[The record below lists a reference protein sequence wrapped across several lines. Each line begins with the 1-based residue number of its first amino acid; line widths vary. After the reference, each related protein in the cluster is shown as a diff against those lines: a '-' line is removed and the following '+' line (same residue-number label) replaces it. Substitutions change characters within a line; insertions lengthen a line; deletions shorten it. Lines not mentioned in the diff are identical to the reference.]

1 MSAPTGTEATHKWRF
16 FRSGGFDQVRIDTVD
31 DLRHLGELDQKLWSV
46 LACPTSGLEFDTRT
60 LELLDA
66 DGDGRIRAPEI
77 IAAVHWVCTVLKDP
91 GVLFQ
96 ESDAL
101 PLAAIAEDHPEGAKL
116 LASAR
121 RILAYVDKP
130 DADAISVADVGDT
143 TRLFAPDHFN
153 GDGIVTVELAGDE
166 RLAKAIAH
174 IIETLGPET
183 DRSGE
188 PGIDQARLDAFFEQ
202 AKALVDWNAKAA
214 AAADLILPLG
224 DATAAAADV
233 FEAVREKVDDYF
245 TRCRLA
251 AFDERAATALNPTD
265 AAYAELTEQSLDA
278 ASACIAALPLGLVA
292 ADRPMPLVEG
302 VNPGWAGRIG
312 RLRDDVI
319 KPVLGER
326 TMLSFAEWQN
336 LSARFAAYRA
346 WSAEKPDSPVAAIA
360 IEDLRV
366 MLEDDTHDALTDL
379 IARDKA
385 AETAAEHVEA
395 VERLTR
401 YQRDLVTLLRNFVS
415 LYDFYSARKKAIFQA
430 GTLYLDQRSCDLC
443 LRVADMDR
451 HAGLAP
457 LSGTYLVYCNCTRQG
472 ETSMTIVAAMTGG
485 DADEMMVPGRNGVFY
500 DRQGRDWTANVVR
513 VVENP
518 ISVRQAFWSP
528 YKRIGRMIN
537 EQIEKFAAS
546 KDKAIEERSAAGIA
560 ETAEKAGT
568 GAPAAAPQAFDIAKF
583 AGIFAAIGLALGALG
598 TALAAIVAG
607 LLSLPAWQ
615 FPLVIVGVMLL
626 ISGPSMLLAWLK
638 LSQRNLGPLLDANGW
653 AVNTR
658 ARINIPF
665 GGALTGVAR
674 LPPGS
679 TRSLDDPYAE
689 KKTPWKTY
697 LVLILLVGIVIWLWW
712 AGLLPMPSM

>member
-1 MSAPTGTEATHKWRF
+1 MSATTGSEVAHKWRF
-16 FRSGGFDQVRIDTVD
+16 FRSGGFDQVRIDTVE

-60 LELLDA
+60 LQLLDA

-77 IAAVHWVCTVLKDP
+77 IAAVRWVCTVLKDP
-91 GVLFQ
+91 GVLFL

-121 RILAYVDKP
+121 GILAYVDKP
-130 DADAISVADVGDT
+130 DADAITMADVADT

-153 GDGIVTVELAGDE
+153 GDGIVPAALAGDE
-166 RLAKAIAH
+166 RLAKAIGH
-174 IIETLGPET
+174 IIDTLGSET

-188 PGIDQARLDAFFEQ
+188 PGMDQARLDTFFEQ
-202 AKALVDWNAKAA
+202 ARALVDWQAKAA

-224 DATAAAADV
+224 DATAAAAEV

-251 AFDERAATALNPTD
+251 AFDHRAAAALNPSD
-265 AAYAELTEQSLDA
+265 AAYAELTGDELDA
-278 ASACIAALPLGLVA
+278 SSESVAALPLGLVA
-292 ADRPMPLVEG
+292 ADRALPLVDG
-302 VNPGWAGRIG
+302 LNPAWAQRIG
-312 RLRDDVI
+312 RLRDEVI
-319 KPVLGER
+319 KPVLGEH
-326 TMLSFAEWQN
+326 TELSFNEWQD
-336 LSARFAAYRA
+336 LSGRFTAFRA
-346 WSAEKPDSPVAAIA
+346 WNADKPLSPVAAIA
-360 IEDLRV
+360 PDDLRA
-366 MLEDDTHDALTDL
+366 MLADDTHAALTEL
-379 IARDKA
+379 ITRDKA

-395 VERLTR
+395 VERLIR
-401 YQRDLVTLLRNFVS
+401 YRRDLVTLLRNFVS
-415 LYDFYSARKKAIFQA
+415 LSDFYSARKKAIFQA
-430 GTLYLDQRSCDLC
+430 GTLFLDQRSCELC

-457 LSGTYLVYCNCTRQG
+457 LSGTYLVYCACLRQG
-472 ETSMTIVAAMTGG
+472 EAPITIVAAMTGG
-485 DADEMMVPGRNGVFY
+485 DADEMMVPGRNGIFY
-500 DRQGRDWTANVVR
+500 DREGRDWNASVVK

-537 EQIEKFAAS
+537 EQIEKFAAA

-560 ETAEKAGT
+560 QTAEKAGAGT
-568 GAPAAAPQAFDIAKF
+568 PPAAPQAFDIAKF
-583 AGIFAAIGLALGALG
+583 AGIFAAIGLALGAIG

-615 FPLVIVGVMLL
+615 LPVVALGVMLL

-665 GGALTGVAR
+665 GAALTGVAQ

-679 TRSLDDPYAE
+679 VRSLDDPYAE
-689 KKTPWKTY
+689 KKSPWKAY
-697 LVLILLVGIVIWLWW
+697 LLLILLVGIVVWLWW
-712 AGLLPMPSM
+712 ADLLPVPAL